1 MALFTPLSLRSVTIP
16 NRVGV
21 SPMCQYSAE
30 HGLANDWHLVHL
42 GARAI
47 GGAGLVMTEAAA
59 VSPEGRISPQD
70 LGLWNDEQIAPLA
83 RIASFLSAQGS
94 VPAIQLAHAGRKA
107 STKRPWDGGGPAAP
121 ADGGWSPVLAP
132 SAVPFDDGWQVPQAL
147 DEAGM
152 ARIVDDFASA
162 ARRAATAGFRV
173 AEIHAA
179 HGYLLHQFLSPI
191 SNRRTDAFGGSLENR
206 MRFPLRVVE
215 AVRSAW
221 PDELPLFIRISA
233 TDWVEGGFVP
243 DEAVVFARQAHTLGV
258 DLVDCSS
265 GGMHPRAQ
273 VPVGPGLP
281 GSVRGQDPGG
291 SRRRDGRRRPH
302 HDGAPGGGH
311 RRERPGGPR
320 SPRPGDAPD
329 AAVGATSVRRA
340 RHAAAGAAPVRA
352 RKAIRH
358 SDLDTNRSSR
368 RSGPLAGLAP
378 RRDRFLS
385 KILDNDTSR
394 SYI

>member
-1 MALFTPLSLRSVTIP
+1 MALFKPLSLRSVTIP

-30 HGLANDWHLVHL
+30 RGLANDWHLVHL

-94 VPAIQLAHAGRKA
+94 VPALQLAHAGRKA
-107 STKRPWDGGGPAAP
+107 STKRAWDGGGSAAP

-132 SAVPFDDGWQVPQAL
+132 SAVAFDDGWQVPHAL

-152 ARIVDDFASA
+152 ARLVDDFASA
-162 ARRAATAGFRV
+162 ARRAENAGFRV

-221 PDELPLFIRISA
+221 PDDLPLFLRISA

-243 DEAVVFARQAHTLGV
+243 EEAIVFVRHAHTLGI

-273 VPVGPGLP
+273 MPIGPGYQVP
-281 GSVRGQDPGG
+281 F
-291 SRRRDGRRRPH
+291 
-302 HDGAPGGGH
+302 A
-311 RRERPGGPR
+311 ERIRAETGV
-320 SPRPGDAPD
+320 AT
-329 AAVGATSVRRA
+329 AAVGLITTARQAADIVERGQADLVLLGREMLRTPQWALRASAELGTPLPGPRPYERA
-340 RHAAAGAAPVRA
+340 RPFSTV
-352 RKAIRH
+352 
-358 SDLDTNRSSR
+358 L
-368 RSGPLAGLAP
+368 
-378 RRDRFLS
+378 
-385 KILDNDTSR
+385 
-394 SYI
+394 